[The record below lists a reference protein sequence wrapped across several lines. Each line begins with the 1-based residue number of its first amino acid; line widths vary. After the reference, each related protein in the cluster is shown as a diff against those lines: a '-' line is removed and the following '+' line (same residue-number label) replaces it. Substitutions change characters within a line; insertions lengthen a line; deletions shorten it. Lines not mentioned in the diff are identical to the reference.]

1 MPLMWHFHFLKLIL
15 WFYVF
20 CRACFNWMISHQL
33 QRQMK
38 DKTEG
43 FSVFLGVRIARQCL
57 ERLDPK
63 DSQSTRSG
71 VYREG
76 AGGLLRN
83 LEAGISPNPWV
94 PSWFGLKWIFFVLT
108 HSSSQ
113 TKRVAPKSPLS
124 LCGCPELSPYGL
136 STCRFGGRRDAV
148 GPFSMLCWSQS

>member
-1 MPLMWHFHFLKLIL
+1 
-15 WFYVF
+15 
-20 CRACFNWMISHQL
+20 
-33 QRQMK
+33 MK

-76 AGGLLRN
+76 AGGSGVYTEGAGGLLRN

-94 PSWFGLKWIFFVLT
+94 PS
-108 HSSSQ
+108 
-113 TKRVAPKSPLS
+113 
-124 LCGCPELSPYGL
+124 
-136 STCRFGGRRDAV
+136 
-148 GPFSMLCWSQS
+148 